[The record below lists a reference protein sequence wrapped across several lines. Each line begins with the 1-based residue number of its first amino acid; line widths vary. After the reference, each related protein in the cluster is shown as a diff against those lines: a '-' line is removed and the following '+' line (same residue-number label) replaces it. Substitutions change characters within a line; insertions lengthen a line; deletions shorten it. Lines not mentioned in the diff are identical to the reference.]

1 MQVTIVKL
9 LAIELFS
16 AGFVYDVPVS
26 SLHKPT
32 KPIHSAALFIDIESL
47 LGLEKLGNCTTCA
60 RIILELKVS
69 HQVVRVEVKLL
80 NTERCRNFTFF
91 VNFLSTKQL
100 CFRVVLQDIPGLGVC
115 QVTANVR
122 WMASLVAIVAM
133 TILENNNV
141 TTIVSVKLSQDIIDV
156 ESSVISVRRNLDR
169 VSLLVKVLNQLLR
182 HHNFMFQL
190 FIIFIRSLFRLCNL
204 IYNIVCTLDAI

>member
-1 MQVTIVKL
+1 
-9 LAIELFS
+9 
-16 AGFVYDVPVS
+16 
-26 SLHKPT
+26 
-32 KPIHSAALFIDIESL
+32 
-47 LGLEKLGNCTTCA
+47 
-60 RIILELKVS
+60 
-69 HQVVRVEVKLL
+69 
-80 NTERCRNFTFF
+80 
-91 VNFLSTKQL
+91 
-100 CFRVVLQDIPGLGVC
+100 
-115 QVTANVR
+115 
-122 WMASLVAIVAM
+122 MASLVAIVAM

-190 FIIFIRSLFRLCNL
+190 FIIFIRSLFRLWNL